1 MTDLTNYITAAR
13 WEDILTVWYVLI
25 DDAYHLLTQVEGPLR
40 QRGPT
45 PSFSDSEVI
54 TVSLLIDTFFHGHE
68 DLGLAFVRQYH
79 TNLFPHLLEPGQF
92 NVRRRAL
99 GTVIDKLRRLL
110 TQHWRLIP
118 ASDRYRLMDSA
129 PVPVCTYRRAT
140 ANQTVSGPEYFSV
153 MTSKGGKLCGLRLYL
168 TTSCEQVVEDWYLAP
183 AAPRDGKVMRELL
196 EDAHDLTIFADNA
209 FHDPEEQAFL
219 EKTRRIKIY
228 ATPRKDAKT
237 PWPAAFRA
245 LATRLRRRVETALS
259 VLTTVFNVEQPHAR
273 SLDGIF
279 GRIATR
285 LLAYNLSFVVGP
297 LLARLAP

>member
-1 MTDLTNYITAAR
+1 MTDLTHYITRAR
-13 WEDILTVWYVLI
+13 WEDIITVWYVLI
-25 DDAYHLLTQVEGPLR
+25 DDAYRLLERLEGPLR
-40 QRGPT
+40 QRGPAPT
-45 PSFSDSEVI
+45 FSDSEVI
-54 TVSLLIDTFFHGHE
+54 TVSVLIDTVFHGHE

-79 TNLFPHLLEPGQF
+79 ADLFPHLLTPGQF

-110 TQHWRLIP
+110 TQHWGLIAP
-118 ASDRYRLMDSA
+118 SDRYRLMDSA
-129 PVPVCTYRRAT
+129 PIPVCTYRRAT

-168 TTSCEQVVEDWYLAP
+168 TTTCEQVVEDWYLAP

-209 FHDPEEQAFL
+209 FHDPEEMAWL
-219 EKTRRIKIY
+219 EQQRRIKVY
-228 ATPRKDAKT
+228 ATPRKDAKH
-237 PWPAAFRA
+237 PWPAMFRA
-245 LATRLRRRVETALS
+245 MATRLRRRVETALS

-273 SLDGIF
+273 SLDGILT
-279 GRIATR
+279 RIATR

-297 LLARLAP
+297 LLDRLSA